1 MARLE
6 ALEMIHLN
14 LSMLADQLLELKRTR
29 VITDQKKE
37 RATPLKAV
45 AQRLIHSITLKTVS
59 ELVVTIGRLTQ
70 KAASY
75 PSRRAIR

>member
-1 MARLE
+1 MARPE

-14 LSMLADQLLELKRTR
+14 LSMLADQLLVLKRTR

-45 AQRLIHSITLKTVS
+45 ALQLIHSITLKTVS
-59 ELVVTIGRLTQ
+59 ELVVMIGRLNAQ
-70 KAASY
+70 KAAS
-75 PSRRAIR
+75 